1 MHAVD
6 GAQLQGFKRR
16 GLGHEARA
24 AHGPVRPA
32 GRELIFHHPFQIR
45 FAQHRPGIV
54 QAQRPRHVAPVLIG
68 RAWHDA
74 VHH

>member
-1 MHAVD
+1 MRAVD

-16 GLGHEARA
+16 GLGHEARTA
-24 AHGPVRPA
+24 RAPVRAA

-45 FAQHRPGIV
+45 LTLHRPGIV
-54 QAQRPRHVAPVLIG
+54 HAQRSRHIAPVLIG
-68 RAWHDA
+68 RARHDA